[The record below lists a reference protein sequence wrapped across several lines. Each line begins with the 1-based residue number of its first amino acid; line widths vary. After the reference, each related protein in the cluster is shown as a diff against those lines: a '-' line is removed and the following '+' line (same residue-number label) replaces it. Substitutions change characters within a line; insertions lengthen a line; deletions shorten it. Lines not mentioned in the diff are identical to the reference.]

1 MADYTSLPQHDQEEA
16 GHTFEQPQHDQDGV
30 GHTYEQPQRGAFLR
44 KKSTLLLATAA
55 IALLATSAYFLGSSN
70 ELSPNEVHFEEV
82 GISDRHWTNGLNKC
96 KAIRSRRENGHEY
109 PAPETRKVNPRFVNG
124 TAPTL
129 FKNGYVFDGVS
140 ESFKGDVL
148 IANGLIVKVGGEI
161 EAPKDAVVVDLKG
174 HILTPGIVDMHSH
187 LGVDSWPALD
197 ATSDTNEMTQ
207 PLTPFIRSIDGFNPS
222 DPAREWVLS
231 GGVTTTL
238 ILPGSGNIIGG
249 EAYSV
254 KLRKVDTLSTDDMLV
269 EAGVDNKWRYMK
281 MACGENPK
289 RYYGSLGRM
298 PSTRLGE
305 GWLLRDEF
313 SKATELKLAQDD
325 WCSAAE
331 DLPKFGHHRL
341 DKPFPEDL
349 QYESMVGI
357 LREDVRLNI
366 HCYETHDLEAMVRHS
381 NEFKFKIRAFHHGLD
396 AYRVPEI
403 LKRAYKVVPTVAT
416 FAGKFGYKKE
426 AFQSS
431 VNAPKILAE
440 AGIPVAMKSDHPVL
454 NSQHLV
460 YEAAQAHHYGLSETL
475 SIASVTSVPA
485 KALGLDHRVGKIAV
499 GMDADVVIWEKHP
512 LALGAHPLQV
522 YIDGIPQIENVDE
535 SKWSTEGE
543 PQKFEEY
550 PDLVA
555 PKDKNA
561 CSDKAESGVFTGIKK
576 ILLRD
581 AEEFSSE
588 GDLTVVIEDGEVVC
602 AGHCG
607 SEVAAMSK
615 KGRTIYDL
623 GGEGVVLPS
632 LLSVGAPNLGLIEI
646 GAEESTGDGHPNLN
660 SEIIS
665 AADGLKFGGLHMDE
679 AYKAGVLTAVTA
691 PISEHVIQ
699 GVSVAF
705 LTGAENA
712 LTPKGAIIKE
722 KVALHVRIGQ
732 ESKSFLFPTVS
743 SQIAFLRSALEKGL
757 SELFHPN
764 DQFALAARG
773 KIPLVI
779 EVNNRDEIIRLIQ
792 LKKQLERE
800 GAKLKVSLIGAVEA
814 WTVAE
819 HLAEA
824 DIGVILRPYHCTP
837 VEWTAQKCLPGAP
850 LSEETGLSVLY
861 NAGVKVGL
869 AAHEAEDVRQ
879 LSWIAGWARSDL
891 GISEKEAVG
900 LVSWNLAEI
909 IGLAPNPS
917 GLVIYNGNP
926 FEFGAKISAIV
937 GGGKSGVQC
946 NPRAF

>member
-1 MADYTSLPQHDQEEA
+1 MADYSSLPQHDQEE
-16 GHTFEQPQHDQDGV
+16 V
-30 GHTYEQPQRGAFLR
+30 GHAYEEPDKFAFLR
-44 KKSTLLLATAA
+44 TKRAMLLATAA
-55 IALLATSAYFLGSSN
+55 IALLATSAYVLGASN
-70 ELSPNEVHFEEV
+70 ELSHNKVHYEGG
-82 GISDRHWTNGLNKC
+82 GISAKHFHQGVAKC
-96 KAIRSRRENGHEY
+96 KAIRKKDKHQY
-109 PAPETRKVNPRFVNG
+109 PAAEARTSNPRFVNG

-148 IANGLIVKVGGEI
+148 IDKGLIVQIGGDI
-161 EAPKDAVVVDLKG
+161 KAPKDTVVVDLKG

-187 LGVDSWPALD
+187 LGVDSWPELD

-231 GGVTTTL
+231 GGVTTSL
-238 ILPGSGNIIGG
+238 ILPGSGNIMGG

-254 KLRKVDTLSTDDMLV
+254 KLRKVATLSTDDMLV
-269 EAGVDNKWRYMK
+269 EAGVKDKWRYMK

-289 RYYGSLGRM
+289 RFYGGYLGRM

-305 GWLLRDEF
+305 GWLLRDQF
-313 SKATELKLAQDD
+313 AKATALKLSQDD
-325 WCSAAE
+325 WCDAAE
-331 DLPKFGHHRL
+331 DLPHFGRHRL
-341 DKPFPEDL
+341 QTAFPENL
-349 QYESMVGI
+349 ELESLVGI
-357 LREDVRLNI
+357 LRDDVKLNI

-381 NEFKFKIRAFHHGLD
+381 NEYKFKISAFHHALD

-431 VNAPKILAE
+431 VNSPKILAD
-440 AGIPVAMKSDHPVL
+440 AGISVAMKSDHPVL

-460 YEAAQAHHYGLSETL
+460 YEAAQAHHHGLSEIL

-499 GMDADVVIWEKHP
+499 GMDADLVIWEKHP
-512 LALGAHPLQV
+512 LSLGSHPLQV
-522 YIDGIPQIENVDE
+522 YIDGIAQIENVDE
-535 SKWSTEGE
+535 SKWSTQEE
-543 PQKFEEY
+543 PQKFAELPE
-550 PDLVA
+550 LII

-561 CSDKAESGVFTGIKK
+561 CTEKAESGVFTGIKK
-576 ILLRD
+576 ILLND
-581 AEEFSSE
+581 NEKFSAEGALS
-588 GDLTVVIEDGEVVC
+588 VIIKKGEVVC
-602 AGHCG
+602 AGSCG
-607 SEVAAMSK
+607 SELAAMD
-615 KGRTIYDL
+615 KGAPVYDL

-632 LLSVGAPNLGLIEI
+632 LLSVGAPNLGLLEI
-646 GAEESTGDGHPNLN
+646 AAEDSTGDGHQNLN
-660 SEIIS
+660 DQFIS

-679 AYKAGVLTAVTA
+679 AYKAGILTAVTA
-691 PISEHVIQ
+691 PESEHVVQ

-712 LTPKGAIIKE
+712 FSPKNAIIKE

-732 ESKSFLFPTVS
+732 SSKSKSFPTVS
-743 SQIAFLRSALEKGL
+743 SQIGFLRSALQKGL

-764 DQFALAARG
+764 NEFALAATG
-773 KIPLVI
+773 KLPLVV
-779 EVNNRDEIIRLIQ
+779 EVENRDEIIRLIQ
-792 LKKQLERE
+792 LKKQLEHD
-800 GAKLKVSLIGAVEA
+800 GAKIKISLLGAVEA

-824 DIGVILRPYHCTP
+824 DIGVILRPYLCTP
-837 VEWTAQKCLPGAP
+837 VHWTAQKCLPGAP
-850 LSEETGLSVLY
+850 LSEDTGLSILHK
-861 NAGVKVGL
+861 AGVKVGL
-869 AAHEAEDVRQ
+869 AAHEPEDVRQ
-879 LSWIAGWARSDL
+879 LSWIAGWAKSDL

-909 IGLAPNPS
+909 VGLPTNPS
-917 GLVIYNGNP
+917 GLVIYNGDP
-926 FEFGAKISAIV
+926 FEFGAKVSAIV
-937 GGGKSGVQC
+937 GGGKAGIQC